1 MLHTNAIVKV
11 GGRGKIASVEHPVIV
26 RFPRRLFV
34 LAGMAIVLWGPSPAT
49 QAQSVL
55 EENFKYSGWASGAD
69 PMRAKWQK
77 VSGRDPEFLIPD
89 GGSDPDS
96 VKLSNN
102 IFYLQPENMPKESF
116 TLSAEVLFTSYSRS
130 LWIGVLREDGS
141 AGRAAMWGAALENQY
156 AGQGW
161 VQIRAVESD
170 PATHPEA
177 GWDFNTFSAPLQSKP
192 ITSGKASSAT
202 APPFARMDL
211 HWDADAKR
219 WTLHV
224 NGRQVAGVAD
234 EFDLGP
240 SPRVYFGG
248 GSGTLFKKITLTAGD
263 PPP

>member
-1 MLHTNAIVKV
+1 
-11 GGRGKIASVEHPVIV
+11 
-26 RFPRRLFV
+26 
-34 LAGMAIVLWGPSPAT
+34 MAIVLWGPSPAT
-49 QAQSVL
+49 QAQISL
-55 EENFKYSGWASGAD
+55 EENFKYSGWAAGGD
-69 PMRAKWQK
+69 PMRTKWQK

-89 GGSDPDS
+89 GGSEPDS
-96 VKLSNN
+96 IKLSNN

-130 LWIGVLREDGS
+130 LWIGLLREDGS

-177 GWDFNTFSAPLQSKP
+177 GWDFNTFSVPLQPKP

-219 WTLHV
+219 WTLQV